1 MRPMYVQ
8 RVDRPSFFGRL
19 DVRTKLVFMFLV
31 LFQILVWENIFYQ
44 IALFL
49 LVLGLALN
57 AQLDRRQIARTIWL
71 MVPFMIFSVLI
82 QGFFNIIGVTPII
95 TLFTIPAWV
104 PMFAG
109 PVTLYR
115 EGLVFGLMVV
125 FRFLSPLLTMPLVV
139 LTTDIN
145 DLVLGL
151 VKLRVPY
158 KVAFIFSI
166 TLRFVPFIFGEID
179 AIIEAQRLRGLAL
192 EKMSIFRRIP
202 VFASLAVPLIIGS
215 LLKAQTLD
223 VVLQSKAFSGSADR
237 TYLTE
242 IRLRPVDWAIIL
254 GGTTFF
260 VASVVARALLGWGA
274 FVAL

>member
-1 MRPMYVQ
+1 MRPMYVE
-8 RVDRPSFFGRL
+8 RVAQPSFFSRL

-31 LFQILVWENIFYQ
+31 LFLILVWENIFYQ

-49 LVLGLALN
+49 VVLVLALS
-57 AQLDRRQIARTIWL
+57 AHLDRRQIQKTILL
-71 MVPFMIFSVLI
+71 MVPFMVLSVLI
-82 QGFFNIIGVTPII
+82 QGFFNIIGKTPII
-95 TLFTIPAWV
+95 TFFTVPDWV
-104 PMFAG
+104 PLFAG
-109 PVTLYR
+109 PFTLYY

-151 VKLRVPY
+151 VKMRVPY

-179 AIIEAQRLRGLAL
+179 AIMEAQRLRGLAL
-192 EKMSIFRRIP
+192 EKMSFFQRVP

-237 TYLTE
+237 TYTTE
-242 IRLRPVDWAIIL
+242 IQLRAADYAIIY
-254 GGTTFF
+254 GGIAFF
-260 VASVVARALLGWGA
+260 IGAVVMRWWFGWGA
-274 FVAL
+274 FVS

>member
-1 MRPMYVQ
+1 MYVQ

>member
-179 AIIEAQRLRGLAL
+179 AIMEAQRLRGLAL
-192 EKMSIFRRIP
+192 EKMSIFQRIP